1 MVHELPYSS
10 HEAISDAGD
19 IVGEVLWLLPEEG
32 QDGPKR
38 RLQGLGLG
46 FDYHELV
53 GVRCS

>member
-32 QDGPKR
+32 QNGPKR